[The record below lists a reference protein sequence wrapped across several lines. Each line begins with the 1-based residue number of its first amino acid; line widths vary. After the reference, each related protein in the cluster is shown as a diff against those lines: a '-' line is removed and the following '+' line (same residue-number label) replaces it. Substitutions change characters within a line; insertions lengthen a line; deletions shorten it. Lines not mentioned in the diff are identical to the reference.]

1 MTLATTQPHWDYLAS
16 TPDLLVSNLTH
27 LGLIEITGE
36 QGKTFIHGQVTTDI
50 VSLTEAQWRWGAHCD
65 PKGKMI
71 ASFRTYTIADS
82 LFVLMP
88 AAVLP
93 LSLAS
98 WQKYAVFSKA
108 ELTDISA
115 NQVILGFA
123 GTKAADFIEQQ
134 FGQISEEVTHI
145 DASIILK
152 DGDRFMVIS
161 SSEKAQQLVTAS
173 TQPLTSSQPWQALE
187 ILSGYANIDDKHSS
201 EFVPQMCNLQAV
213 NGISFEKGCYMGQET
228 IARMKY
234 RGGNKRALYIVSGSA
249 SEKVSSDTQLE
260 LVTDDGFLRAGK
272 VLESVE
278 HNGQVLMTAVLA
290 NDTQADAKLRVK
302 DDCQSELIIVQLPYS
317 LEEKT

>member
-1 MTLATTQPHWDYLAS
+1 MTLATTQPNWDFLS
-16 TPDLLVSNLTH
+16 ITPDLLVSNLTH

-50 VSLTEAQWRWGAHCD
+50 VSLAETQWRWGAHCD

-71 ASFRTYTIADS
+71 ASFRTYTVADS
-82 LFVLMP
+82 LFVMMP
-88 AAVLP
+88 ASVLP

-115 NQVILGFA
+115 QQTILGFA
-123 GTKAADFIEQQ
+123 GANAASFIEQQ
-134 FGQISEEVTHI
+134 LGKVTEEVSVI
-145 DASIILK
+145 DGCIILK

-161 SSEKAQQLVTAS
+161 SAEKAQELITAS
-173 TQPLTSSQPWQALE
+173 AQTLTKGLAWQALE

-234 RGGNKRALYIVSGSA
+234 RGGNKRALYIVSGTA
-249 SEKVSSDTQLE
+249 SEVVTSETQLE

-272 VLESVE
+272 VIESVE

-302 DDCQSELIIVQLPYS
+302 DDTQSELIIVKLPYS
-317 LEEKT
+317 LED